1 MSGGLGGGDSSSLL
15 RSAGKLGVCVYVCKL
30 CSCSPSLAGNSEE
43 FSDGPK
49 LETGDLDGQQ
59 TQLQEE
65 LWELN
70 GCLCMFFLQWICKL
84 NNGNN
89 LCMGD
94 PSVIT
99 ESKETCFWFQGPCG
113 RKQCSSF
120 LWYVAS
126 DPNACSRAF

>member
-1 MSGGLGGGDSSSLL
+1 MVIAVLCPGQQGSWVF
-15 RSAGKLGVCVYVCKL
+15 VCMCANCVPV
-30 CSCSPSLAGNSEE
+30 PPLAGNSEE

-49 LETGDLDGQQ
+49 SETGDLDGQQ
-59 TQLQEE
+59 TLLQEE

-70 GCLCMFFLQWICKL
+70 GCLCVFFLQWICKL
-84 NNGNN
+84 NNCNN

-99 ESKETCFWFQGPCG
+99 ESKETSCTWLQGPCE

-120 LWYVAS
+120 LWYMAS
-126 DPNACSRAF
+126 DPNACSRAS